1 MATGGMDN
9 GVGGSGAKGCM
20 NLPFI
25 GMLRCVKGPKAPRRL
40 DAEMVFTSSERAGG
54 AEGAVGGSSDADG
67 CADIS
72 ENWRATTR
80 SLQVDLEEE
89 GPLPTDSS

>member
-1 MATGGMDN
+1 MATGGMDD

-20 NLPFI
+20 NLPFV

-40 DAEMVFTSSERAGG
+40 GAEIIFTSSERVGG
-54 AEGAVGGSSDADG
+54 AEGVVGGSSVVDG

-72 ENWRATTR
+72 EKWRATTR
-80 SLQVDLEEE
+80 SLQVDREGE

>member
-1 MATGGMDN
+1 
-9 GVGGSGAKGCM
+9 
-20 NLPFI
+20 
-25 GMLRCVKGPKAPRRL
+25 
-40 DAEMVFTSSERAGG
+40 MVFTSSERAGG